1 MYLSGKRFGARKYA
15 PNFSEDEI
23 RDAVREAHAHGIR
36 VYVTVNTL
44 IHDRE
49 LADAMDYLL
58 WLYSVG
64 TDAVL
69 VQDAGLAALAREVVP
84 ALPLHASTQMTIH
97 NAGGVRRAA
106 AMGFSRV
113 VLARELS
120 LPEVS
125 RIADETRESGVGLEV
140 FAHGALCYSYSGQ
153 CLLSSLIG
161 GRSGNRGMC
170 AQPCR
175 KPYTLV
181 TGGTDPYG
189 RPLGLAEVPS
199 RGPYL
204 LSPKDLCT
212 FRRLPGLVRSP
223 VVSLKIEG
231 RMKSP
236 EYVATVV
243 MAYRRALDAIA
254 AGNYRESPEAYRD
267 LLLAFNRGFTRG
279 YLSGDRHD
287 TLMGREAPG
296 NRGLRIGTVT
306 RYDRK
311 TSCATVRPESPVL
324 PAPGDGLLI
333 SGPEMSG
340 NGTGFSLNTEPV
352 RNGAEILFPGPPPGQ
367 SRLCCLHHVL
377 AGARRKNTAGCCP
390 SSRRHAQ
397 GSSHRPRGFRHG

>member
-15 PNFSEDEI
+15 ANFSEDEI
-23 RDAVREAHAHGIR
+23 REAVRRAHSHGIR

-49 LADAMDYLL
+49 LADAVEYLI

-97 NAGGVRRAA
+97 NSGGVRRAA
-106 AMGFSRV
+106 EQGFSRV

-120 LPEVS
+120 LAEVS
-125 RIADETRESGVGLEV
+125 HIADEIRESGI
-140 FAHGALCYSYSGQ
+140 GARSLCPRGSLLQLLGQ

-181 TGGTDPYG
+181 TGETDAYG
-189 RPLGLAEVPS
+189 RPLTLTEVPA
-199 RGPYL
+199 RELYL

-212 FRRLPGLVRSP
+212 FRNLPDLVRSP

-236 EYVATVV
+236 EYVAAVV
-243 MAYRRALDAIA
+243 MTYRKALDAIA
-254 AGNYRESPEAYRD
+254 AGTYHESPEVYRD

-279 YLSGDRHD
+279 YLFGDRYA

-296 NRGLRIGTVT
+296 NRGLPIGTVT
-306 RYDRK
+306 RYDRR
-311 TSCATVRPESPVL
+311 TSAVTVRCDS
-324 PAPGDGLLI
+324 
-333 SGPEMSG
+333 
-340 NGTGFSLNTEPV
+340 
-352 RNGAEILFPGPPPGQ
+352 PGPPHPRRRSLRILPGNDRGQ
-367 SRLCCLHHVL
+367 Y
-377 AGARRKNTAGCCP
+377 GIFP
-390 SSRRHAQ
+390 E
-397 GSSHRPRGFRHG
+397 HRTGPER